1 MLAANGKITMRQ
13 LQILIILS
21 AMGTGVIVL
30 PRRAAQFAGQDA
42 WVIAVGLA
50 VLAVFIG
57 ALISAA
63 VMAATKTKPNAGFIE
78 FTGFLL
84 TRPVA
89 YVLGTV
95 LWIKLVVAAG
105 LELRIFLEI
114 TQVIMLPQT
123 PLPVVSIAVLLVC
136 AYAAAKGMETRA
148 RVAEVL
154 FAVMAIPFV
163 FLIGLAFFDTNFS
176 NLQPVLVTPPQDLL
190 QGTLRLGF
198 ILTGMECLL
207 LVSPFLKKGK
217 HMGRHIVGA
226 LAFAGSIIILITVLT
241 LAKFGTGV
249 VNQPWPVLRM
259 MDMLNIPGSFIERQE
274 ALIFSFWIITAFAI
288 GNTMLFFGGLLVKDM
303 FRPKPRHTGVIV
315 TSFAVLAIS
324 VFPWGS
330 QVYEILDF
338 MYMTS
343 GVFFLIILPLIILAA
358 AKFKSSRLRTGLQ
371 KSAGVFL
378 ALLILFGATGCWDK
392 VEIENRAFVVSIGI
406 DAEDGEYA
414 VSLSIPHLAKDE
426 EDEESY
432 IKTATGKT
440 VAEALKSLD
449 SKTNKTLYFG
459 QAKLLVLSEEL
470 LENSDMLHHVVNAL
484 TSNSEIDLRINVLA
498 TDDSAKDILEAKCPD
513 ETMPGL
519 FVSDIYRNKNKIGG
533 ISFALDLER
542 LAASYADGAII
553 PLISESDGE
562 LKLGGATTINHCNII
577 GRNTS
582 ENSLTP
588 DELKGFL
595 WCKNHGNKGA
605 VVTLSQ
611 EDNPISIEV
620 KKHRTKIIFDSDSQ
634 NLRAIVNVKIKGEAE
649 DPLPQHAIQELEKQI
664 AKEITATANKL
675 QNEFALDGYDW
686 LETLRQKNYSLY
698 KIHADNWH
706 ETFPQIEVIPN
717 ITVRL

>member
-30 PRRAAQFAGQDA
+30 PRRAALFAGQDA
-42 WVIAVGLA
+42 WVIAVGLV
-50 VLAVFIG
+50 VLAVLVG
-57 ALISAA
+57 ALISTA

-89 YVLGTV
+89 YVLGIV

-123 PLPVVSIAVLLVC
+123 PMPIVSIAVLLVC

-176 NLQPVLVTPPQDLL
+176 NLQPILVTPPQDLL

-217 HMGRHIVGA
+217 HMGRHVVGA

-241 LAKFGTGV
+241 IAKFGTGV

-303 FRPKPRHTGVIV
+303 FRPKARHTGVIV
-315 TSFAVLAIS
+315 TSVAVLAVS

-330 QVYEILDF
+330 RVYEILDF

-343 GVFFLIILPLIILAA
+343 GVFFLIILPLIILAT
-358 AKFKSSRLRTGLQ
+358 AKFKSSRVRTRLQ

-378 ALLILFGATGCWDK
+378 VMFILFGATGCWDK

-440 VAEALKSLD
+440 VSEALKSLD

-470 LENSDMLHHVVNAL
+470 LENSDMLHHVVNAF

-533 ISFALDLER
+533 VSFALDLER
-542 LAASYADGAII
+542 LASSYADGAII

-562 LKLGGATTINHCNII
+562 LKLGGATIINHCSII
-577 GRNTS
+577 RRNTS
-582 ENSLTP
+582 QNNLTP

-605 VVTLSQ
+605 IVTLSQ

-620 KKHRTKIIFDSDSQ
+620 KKHSTKITFDSDNQ
-634 NLRAIVNVKIKGEAE
+634 HLRAIVNVKIKGEAE
-649 DPLPQHAIQELEKQI
+649 EPLPQHTIQELEKQI

-675 QNEFALDGYDW
+675 QKEFALDGYDW

-706 ETFPQIEVIPN
+706 ETFPQIDVIPN